1 MNCLDFSSLTTSST
15 TKSKQLSSSSFVVSS
30 KNLSNWE
37 KFQLSIRQTE
47 LYRETSSY
55 IEDLLKDMEK
65 LAIIKVAQKDGGTQ
79 LKLVIDYE
87 NGGQALFKPMRFP
100 RDRES
105 DPNHFYFVDFER
117 HNAEIAAFHLD
128 RVLGFRRTP
137 PVVGRI
143 LNITSEIYSLAD
155 DELLKTF
162 FISPANN
169 LCFHGKCGYYCDTA
183 HAICGHPDSLEG
195 SFAAFLPSKNLA
207 PRKVW
212 RHPYRRS
219 YHKRKKAVWE
229 TDPAYCEN
237 VVKKSPPYDSG
248 RRMLDLMDMA
258 ILDFLIGNM
267 DRHHYETFKVFG
279 NNTFPLHLDH
289 GRGFGLPRHDELS
302 ILAPLQQCCLLRK
315 VTLKKLLQF
324 NSGTMKS
331 MVSSI
336 TLGYHQD
343 DHPFVS
349 LSEAMRRSLSTDPV
363 SPVLSEANLLALDRR
378 VFLILST
385 LRECLSVKS
394 PSQVFMSTDSDYNA
408 NRFSK
413 SSHVHPHQA
422 KPSSTSVKTNR
433 NSNNNDDARDDVI
446 VPGENDNDDNE

>member
-1 MNCLDFSSLTTSST
+1 
-15 TKSKQLSSSSFVVSS
+15 
-30 KNLSNWE
+30 
-37 KFQLSIRQTE
+37 
-47 LYRETSSY
+47 
-55 IEDLLKDMEK
+55 MEK
-65 LAIIKVAQKDGGTQ
+65 LPVVKVGQKDGGTQ
-79 LKLVIDYE
+79 LKLVIDFE

-100 RDRES
+100 RDREA

-117 HNAEIAAFHLD
+117 HNSEIAAFHLD
-128 RVLGFRRTP
+128 RILGFRRTP
-137 PVVGRI
+137 PVIGRI

-229 TDPAYCEN
+229 TDLTYCDT

-248 RRMLDLMDMA
+248 RRLLDLMDMA
-258 ILDFLIGNM
+258 VLDFLIGNM

-302 ILAPLQQCCLLRK
+302 ILAPLQQCCLMRRA
-315 VTLKKLLQF
+315 TLKKLLHF
-324 NSGTMKS
+324 NSGHMQ
-331 MVSSI
+331 SSSL
-336 TLGYHQD
+336 TSGQHHHQTD
-343 DHPFVS
+343 NQLFVS
-349 LSEAMRRSLSTDPV
+349 LSDALRQSLSTDPV
-363 SPVLSEANLLALDRR
+363 SPVLSEANLQALDRR
-378 VFLILST
+378 VFLVLST

-394 PSQVFMSTDSDYNA
+394 PSQVFMSNDSDYNA

-413 SSHVHPHQA
+413 ESQA
-422 KPSSTSVKTNR
+422 SYPEVTSQPNLHKNQKPSSAFSSSKTNNNYNMR
-433 NSNNNDDARDDVI
+433 NSNNNNINDDVRDDVI
-446 VPGENDNDDNE
+446 VAAENDNDDNE

>member
-1 MNCLDFSSLTTSST
+1 MTDLE
-15 TKSKQLSSSSFVVSS
+15 KQPIV
-30 KNLSNWE
+30 
-37 KFQLSIRQTE
+37 
-47 LYRETSSY
+47 
-55 IEDLLKDMEK
+55 
-65 LAIIKVAQKDGGTQ
+65 KVGQKDGGTQ
-79 LKLVIDYE
+79 LKLVIDYK

-100 RDRES
+100 RDREA

-128 RVLGFRRTP
+128 RLLGFRRTP

-155 DELLKTF
+155 DDLLKTF

-229 TDPAYCEN
+229 TDLTYCDA
-237 VVKKSPPYDSG
+237 VVKHSPPYDSG
-248 RRMLDLMDMA
+248 RRLLDLMDMA
-258 ILDFLIGNM
+258 VLDFLIGNM
-267 DRHHYETFKVFG
+267 DRHHYETFKAFG

-289 GRGFGLPRHDELS
+289 GRGFGLPRHDEIS
-302 ILAPLQQCCLLRK
+302 ILAPLEQCCLMRK
-315 VTLKKLLQF
+315 DTLKRLLHF
-324 NSGTMKS
+324 NSGTMRS
-331 MVSSI
+331 TYSSSTSPS
-336 TLGYHQD
+336 TLHEKY
-343 DHPFVS
+343 VS
-349 LSEAMRRSLSTDPV
+349 LSEAMKESMSSDPV
-363 SPVLSEANLLALDRR
+363 SPVLSEANLVALDRR

-385 LRECLSVKS
+385 VRECVANR
-394 PSQVFMSTDSDYNA
+394 PAQEIFMSKDSDYKA
-408 NRFSK
+408 NRFQQPSRQ
-413 SSHVHPHQA
+413 SLSPSTTS
-422 KPSSTSVKTNR
+422 PSSSLPSFGIKNMKQLPVHALKTKMPSYSKNM
-433 NSNNNDDARDDVI
+433 NLNNEARDDDEAGDDD
-446 VPGENDNDDNE
+446 VPQHNNNENE